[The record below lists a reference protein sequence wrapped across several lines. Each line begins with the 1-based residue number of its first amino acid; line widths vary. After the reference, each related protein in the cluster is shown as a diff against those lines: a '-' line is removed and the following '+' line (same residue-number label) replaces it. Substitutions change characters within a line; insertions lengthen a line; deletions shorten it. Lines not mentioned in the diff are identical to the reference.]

1 MCADYPVLL
10 GLASA
15 EPLLLNVEATADQNR
30 GVLVP
35 KRAPLDRFLI
45 INGHTATSG
54 T

>member
-1 MCADYPVLL
+1 VLL
-10 GLASA
+10 AVASA

-30 GVLVP
+30 GGFVP

-45 INGHTATSG
+45 INRHTATSG